1 MAKRSPTRVNQT
13 YETGC
18 TWRMF
23 RIFNFR
29 ESRSDRRLVSS
40 RRHLNAHA
48 NENGKSRSNS
58 GEASTV
64 DEKCLQI
71 GVSSR
76 RRDYIC
82 RSINSMVNDEV
93 ADWENEVKKMIVDH
107 RFVNTHYQG
116 KDGAGCQPNQFL
128 DALQIL
134 YTNKELFIKLLQD
147 PNSLLVKQ
155 IQELQSSQVKEPCQ
169 HARQKMTSRLNKPQ
183 NTDATQCAKPFN
195 SSDRSDLRSNRIVVL
210 KPGTVNVENSVET
223 SFVSPPHSPDSFSSN
238 AQNTRLSHFPFS
250 CIKRTLKHVM
260 KVRRQEQQLKTADGI
275 PSRLSSSSK
284 GLGDG
289 KKAQELEISERNSP
303 IHALSNTGKWLN
315 SYHDLKKKRENI
327 IMFKDSALCMG
338 QEAASFGESCSKNT
352 SVSPREE
359 NILKMHVESR
369 KSRSQ
374 MLNYGIEE
382 TFEEDINL
390 KNSVLNHN
398 LHAYYDIPRDGRY
411 MDSPTQN
418 INMNNIIGGSGSLLD
433 LRPEIQTLS
442 FSSDVSSSQSCQ
454 RTDNTV
460 NMGNKVEHPNNESF
474 DEHFIKDDVTNL
486 IQPDESP
493 EKRMH
498 EKIEENHF
506 EDLLRLSFD
515 PMNDLV
521 SSKDDIID
529 YVREI
534 LHALNLTLKRSSDQL
549 LDPTTFVELKE
560 KPSQLSGGTILHDC
574 VIECFMQVYQNSG
587 FPLHV
592 GNVQAYV
599 LKKLVVKEI
608 TELVNL
614 HFHSHPSTLTL
625 EQLVEMDLARRGSW
639 LNIQVDAEDIAVELE
654 THVLEKLVLEIAS
667 EMNYQKHDTLQ

>member
-29 ESRSDRRLVSS
+29 ESRSDRRL
-40 RRHLNAHA
+40 HLNAHA
-48 NENGKSRSNS
+48 NAAENGKSRSNS
-58 GEASTV
+58 GAASTV

-71 GVSSR
+71 GVSPR

-82 RSINSMVNDEV
+82 RSINSMVNDQVE
-93 ADWENEVKKMIVDH
+93 DWENEVKKMIVDH

-116 KDGAGCQPNQFL
+116 KDGAGCQPNQIL

-169 HARQKMTSRLNKPQ
+169 HARQKMMSRLNKPQ
-183 NTDATQCAKPFN
+183 NTDATQCAKPFS

-210 KPGTVNVENSVET
+210 KPGTVNVENSEET
-223 SFVSPPHSPDSFSSN
+223 SFVSPPHSPNSFSSN

-250 CIKRTLKHVM
+250 CIKRKLKHVM

-275 PSRLSSSSK
+275 PTRLSSSSK

-289 KKAQELEISERNSP
+289 KKVKELEISERNSP

-315 SYHDLKKKRENI
+315 SYHDLKKNRENI
-327 IMFKDSALCMG
+327 IIFKDSSLSMG

-374 MLNYGIEE
+374 MLNCGIEE
-382 TFEEDINL
+382 NFEEDINL
-390 KNSVLNHN
+390 KNSVLSHN
-398 LHAYYDIPRDGRY
+398 LHAYYDIPKDGRY
-411 MDSPTQN
+411 MDSPTQ
-418 INMNNIIGGSGSLLD
+418 IIDMNNIIRGSGSFLD
-433 LRPEIQTLS
+433 LRPDIQTLS

-454 RTDNTV
+454 RTDNIV

-474 DEHFIKDDVTNL
+474 DEHFIKDDVTIL
-486 IQPDESP
+486 PITIIQPDESP

-515 PMNDLV
+515 SMNDLV

-534 LHALNLTLKRSSDQL
+534 LHAFNLTLKRSSDQL
-549 LDPTTFVELKE
+549 LDPSTFELKE
-560 KPSQLSGGTILHDC
+560 KPSLLSGGTILHDC

-608 TELVNL
+608 TGLVNL
-614 HFHSHPSTLTL
+614 HCHSHPSTLTL
-625 EQLVEMDLARRGSW
+625 EQLVEKDLARRGSW
-639 LNIQVDAEDIAVELE
+639 LNIQFDSEDIAVELE
-654 THVLEKLVLEIAS
+654 KHVLEKLVLEIAS
-667 EMNYQKHDTLQ
+667 EMNYQKHDTLH